1 MLFRSFISGGT
12 TVKGRIPIVVENK
25 EKIKEVRERIEETY
39 REINSVNP
47 ESKAGQHGVK
57 LEDEDMKSLEEM
69 TEAPSWA
76 VRESQSDRMERN

>member
-1 MLFRSFISGGT
+1 
-12 TVKGRIPIVVENK
+12 
-25 EKIKEVRERIEETY
+25 
-39 REINSVNP
+39 VNP

-76 VRESQSDRMERN
+76 VREPQSDKMGRN

>member
-1 MLFRSFISGGT
+1 MEYLAFISGGT

-69 TEAPSWA
+69 TEAPSWS
-76 VRESQSDRMERN
+76 VREPQSDKIGRN

>member
-1 MLFRSFISGGT
+1 MI
-12 TVKGRIPIVVENK
+12 IPK
-25 EKIKEVRERIEETY
+25 EKIKEIREKIEETY

-76 VRESQSDRMERN
+76 VREPQSDKMGRN